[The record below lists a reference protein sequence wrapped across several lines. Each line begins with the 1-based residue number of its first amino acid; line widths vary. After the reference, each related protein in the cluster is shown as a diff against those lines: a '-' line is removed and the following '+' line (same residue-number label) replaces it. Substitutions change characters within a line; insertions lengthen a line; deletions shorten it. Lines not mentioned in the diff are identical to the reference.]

1 MEWGKIIIAIAGA
14 VTAFVPVVLYVMKR
28 SDKRSDRK
36 SDKLEQL
43 MTERFERSEK
53 EHAECREDRKVLHT
67 EVKNLKEKL
76 SDIDGRM
83 AVIKEKAKRCPSKDA
98 CPVQQHFDAK

>member
-1 MEWGKIIIAIAGA
+1 MEWDKVIIAIVGA
-14 VTAFVPVVLYVMKR
+14 IAAFVPVVLYAMKR
-28 SDKRSDRK
+28 SDKRADKK
-36 SDKLEQL
+36 SDTLEQL

-53 EHAECREDRKVLHT
+53 EHAECREDRKVLHA
-67 EVKNLKEKL
+67 EVNNLKEKL

-98 CPVQQHFDAK
+98 CPVKQHFDAK